1 MIKKERGKLRSAHRK
16 QYRKMKSILSKKYSI
31 FVACIA
37 VIAATALF
45 GSALTL
51 SVSGKG
57 TIPDQNSLPEK
68 SAPDAVRSSENG
80 ETGDR
85 AATVQTSPP
94 EKEEPFSD
102 SDPSSSETSSSDGQ
116 KSISETQE
124 TEKTVRAQTPPAA
137 AAADASAGDNLLHSS
152 EAQDTQN
159 TEQIRYAYLTFDDGP
174 SKNTDAILKI
184 LAENDIKATFF
195 VTARNTDEI
204 SMQRYRRIAEAGHT
218 LAMHSGTHDYKEIYA
233 SRDAF
238 LKDYSRVSD
247 LLYEV
252 TGTRS
257 VIYRFPG
264 GSSNTLS
271 CRKVT
276 MTELIGELHKR
287 SVEYFDWNVNSTDAS
302 GRNPDP
308 SVLVKSVAAGLKY
321 RHNIILMHDASGH
334 ETTVEAL
341 PDIIQACRD
350 RHLTFAAITPQTP
363 AVHHHRKD

>member
-1 MIKKERGKLRSAHRK
+1 
-16 QYRKMKSILSKKYSI
+16 MKSILSKKYSI

-37 VIAATALF
+37 VIAAAALF

-68 SAPDAVRSSENG
+68 SAPDAVRSSEDG

-85 AATVQTSPP
+85 TATVQTSPP

-124 TEKTVRAQTPPAA
+124 TEETVRAQTPPAA
-137 AAADASAGDNLLHSS
+137 ADASAGDNLPHSS
-152 EAQDTQN
+152 ETQDTQN
-159 TEQIRYAYLTFDDGP
+159 TEQTRYAYLTFDDGP

-264 GSSNTLS
+264 N
-271 CRKVT
+271 
-276 MTELIGELHKR
+276 
-287 SVEYFDWNVNSTDAS
+287 N
-302 GRNPDP
+302 
-308 SVLVKSVAAGLKY
+308 
-321 RHNIILMHDASGH
+321 
-334 ETTVEAL
+334 
-341 PDIIQACRD
+341 
-350 RHLTFAAITPQTP
+350 
-363 AVHHHRKD
+363 

>member
-1 MIKKERGKLRSAHRK
+1 
-16 QYRKMKSILSKKYSI
+16 MKSILSKKYSI

-37 VIAATALF
+37 VIAAAALF

-57 TIPDQNSLPEK
+57 TIPDQNSL
-68 SAPDAVRSSENG
+68 
-80 ETGDR
+80 
-85 AATVQTSPP
+85 P

-124 TEKTVRAQTPPAA
+124 TEETVRAQTPPAA
-137 AAADASAGDNLLHSS
+137 ADASADDNLPHSS

-159 TEQIRYAYLTFDDGP
+159 TEQTRYAYLTFDDGP

-287 SVEYFDWNVNSTDAS
+287 GVEYFDWNVNSTDAS